1 MACTQIL
8 RHRWGPEF
16 SFLSSASYTLW
27 VAKQPSFLF
36 SLLPCTYIPS
46 LSPGVLERRGNKVEI
61 NLPWTGQILFFAFKI
76 PEIYWEYSTKRVLTM
91 EFCEGGKVDDL
102 PYMQSFKISSDEASK
117 NLKIL
122 KLFSCLDLMFGKVSC
137 KSTIYT

>member
-1 MACTQIL
+1 MDWAIT
-8 RHRWGPEF
+8 
-16 SFLSSASYTLW
+16 
-27 VAKQPSFLF
+27 
-36 SLLPCTYIPS
+36 
-46 LSPGVLERRGNKVEI
+46 
-61 NLPWTGQILFFAFKI
+61 FAFKI

-117 NLKIL
+117 NLNIL

-137 KSTIYT
+137 KSTIYTQLCLACLARR

>member
-1 MACTQIL
+1 MDWAIT
-8 RHRWGPEF
+8 
-16 SFLSSASYTLW
+16 
-27 VAKQPSFLF
+27 
-36 SLLPCTYIPS
+36 
-46 LSPGVLERRGNKVEI
+46 
-61 NLPWTGQILFFAFKI
+61 FAFKI

-117 NLKIL
+117 NLNIL
-122 KLFSCLDLMFGKVSC
+122 KLFSCLDPMFGKVSC

>member
-1 MACTQIL
+1 MDWAIT
-8 RHRWGPEF
+8 
-16 SFLSSASYTLW
+16 
-27 VAKQPSFLF
+27 V
-36 SLLPCTYIPS
+36 
-46 LSPGVLERRGNKVEI
+46 
-61 NLPWTGQILFFAFKI
+61 AFKI

-117 NLKIL
+117 NLNIL

>member
-1 MACTQIL
+1 MDWAIT
-8 RHRWGPEF
+8 
-16 SFLSSASYTLW
+16 
-27 VAKQPSFLF
+27 
-36 SLLPCTYIPS
+36 
-46 LSPGVLERRGNKVEI
+46 
-61 NLPWTGQILFFAFKI
+61 FAFKI
-76 PEIYWEYSTKRVLTM
+76 PEIYWEYSRKRLLTM

-117 NLKIL
+117 NLNIL

>member
-1 MACTQIL
+1 MDWAIT
-8 RHRWGPEF
+8 
-16 SFLSSASYTLW
+16 
-27 VAKQPSFLF
+27 
-36 SLLPCTYIPS
+36 
-46 LSPGVLERRGNKVEI
+46 
-61 NLPWTGQILFFAFKI
+61 FAFKI
-76 PEIYWEYSTKRVLTM
+76 PEIYWEYSTKRMLTM

-117 NLKIL
+117 NLNIL

>member
-1 MACTQIL
+1 MDWAIT
-8 RHRWGPEF
+8 
-16 SFLSSASYTLW
+16 
-27 VAKQPSFLF
+27 
-36 SLLPCTYIPS
+36 
-46 LSPGVLERRGNKVEI
+46 
-61 NLPWTGQILFFAFKI
+61 FAFKI

-117 NLKIL
+117 NLNIL

-137 KSTIYT
+137 KSIIYT

>member
-1 MACTQIL
+1 MDWAIT
-8 RHRWGPEF
+8 
-16 SFLSSASYTLW
+16 
-27 VAKQPSFLF
+27 
-36 SLLPCTYIPS
+36 
-46 LSPGVLERRGNKVEI
+46 
-61 NLPWTGQILFFAFKI
+61 FAFKI

-117 NLKIL
+117 NLNIL

>member
-1 MACTQIL
+1 M
-8 RHRWGPEF
+8 
-16 SFLSSASYTLW
+16 
-27 VAKQPSFLF
+27 
-36 SLLPCTYIPS
+36 
-46 LSPGVLERRGNKVEI
+46 LERLGNKVEI
-61 NLPWTGQILFFAFKI
+61 NLPWTGQLFFAFKI

-117 NLKIL
+117 NLNIL